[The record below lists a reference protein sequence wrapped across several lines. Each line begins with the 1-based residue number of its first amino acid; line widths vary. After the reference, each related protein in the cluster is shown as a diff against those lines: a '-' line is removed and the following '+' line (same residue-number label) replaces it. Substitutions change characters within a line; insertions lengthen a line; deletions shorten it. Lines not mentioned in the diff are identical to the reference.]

1 MDFPKYWRI
10 ILAYKV
16 MVLLL
21 VVSAVLTATALTYA
35 LPEKYRSTSIV
46 LVRPNEKLKLAQNNA
61 GKEILDFPV
70 SQLAPIDAPSKTY
83 IEVIRSRTVV
93 EKIVRTLGLDTKKRM
108 PSDNYYRELWYQ
120 FKDVLLDYLERAQH
134 IAKYGRIIEESPLA
148 RAVDK
153 TTQALS
159 LKATKDTYIFEITFE
174 AGDPEEAAA
183 VANMA
188 AEIFTEYM
196 AAANLKES
204 AGVREFLEARL
215 RESEREL
222 AEARQILRDFK
233 GSHDTFSLSE
243 EYGEK
248 LKIASGLQKDLQKVE
263 SQLAGLVNTYTP
275 SHPKVISLLAEK
287 DQLHRSFTRLQKEL
301 NLNPGKEQE
310 LEKIKLRLKIAE
322 DNYSLVNKAF
332 EDARIE
338 EARQL
343 SEIRI
348 VSSAV
353 PPTFPSKPIR
363 YYYAGGGLS
372 IALVFG
378 IALAVFLETQRA
390 KIRSVDDVRAVLQL
404 PVLATIPFTKS
415 STSR

>member
-16 MVLLL
+16 MILLL
-21 VVSAVLTATALTYA
+21 VGSSVLTATALTYA

-46 LVRPNEKLKLAQNNA
+46 LVRPNEKLKLAQNSA

-83 IEVIRSRTVV
+83 IEVIKSQTVV

-108 PSDNYYRELWYQ
+108 PSENYYRELWYQ
-120 FKDVLLDYLERAQH
+120 FKELLLDYLEQAQQV
-134 IAKYGRIIEESPLA
+134 AKYGRVIEQGALE

-174 AGDPEEAAA
+174 SSDPAEAAA

-196 AAANLKES
+196 ASANKKES
-204 AGVREFLEARL
+204 VGVREFLETRL

-222 AEARQILRDFK
+222 AEARQVLRDFK
-233 GSHDTFSLSE
+233 GNHDTFSLSE

-248 LKIASGLQKDLQKVE
+248 LKVVSGLQKDLQKIE
-263 SQLAGLVNTYTP
+263 SQLAGLEKTYTL

-287 DQLHRSFTRLQKEL
+287 DELSQSLMRLQKDL
-301 NLNPGKEQE
+301 NRSPGKEQE

-363 YYYAGGGLS
+363 YYYAGGGLA

-404 PVLATIPFTKS
+404 PVLATIPLTKL
-415 STSR
+415 STNR